1 VAFSMGTL
9 MPRMYTRTGDNGET
23 GLFSGERVP
32 KNSLRVEAYGTVDEL
47 SSWIGY
53 TRSLIKNDDEIDSL
67 LGRIQLE
74 LFLVGIEL
82 ATRPK
87 PSSAQKVQ
95 VTLAMVKVLEE
106 EIDRLDAELP
116 LLSTFIVPGGAPAAA
131 ALQVARTIGR
141 RAERKVVALVQGEK
155 LNPMLVPYLNRLS
168 SLLFVL
174 ARVVNRRGGIEE
186 EKLASRSMKT

>member
-1 VAFSMGTL
+1 
-9 MPRMYTRTGDNGET
+9 MYTRTGDKGET

-53 TRSLIKNDDEIDSL
+53 TRSLIEHDDEIDSL
-67 LGRIQLE
+67 LGRIQRE
-74 LFLVGIEL
+74 LFLVGAEL
-82 ATRPK
+82 ATRPE

-95 VTLAMVKVLEE
+95 VTPAMVKVLEE
-106 EIDRLDAELP
+106 EIDRLDAELLP
-116 LLSTFIVPGGAPAAA
+116 LSTFIVPGGAHAAA

-141 RAERKVVALVQGEK
+141 RAERKVAALAQDEK
-155 LNPMLVPYLNRLS
+155 LNPMLIPYLNRLS

-174 ARVVNRRGGIEE
+174 ARVVNKRGGIEE
-186 EKLASRSMKT
+186 EKWASRSMKT

>member
-1 VAFSMGTL
+1 
-9 MPRMYTRTGDNGET
+9 MYTRTGDKGET

-53 TRSLIKNDDEIDSL
+53 TRSLVDDSEVDAIL
-67 LGRIQLE
+67 ERIQQD
-74 LFLVGIEL
+74 LFLVGAEL

-87 PSSAQKVQ
+87 ESSSRKGQI
-95 VTLAMVKVLEE
+95 TEAMAKHLEG

-116 LLSTFIVPGGAPAAA
+116 ALSTFIVPAGTQAAS
-131 ALQVARTIGR
+131 ALHVARTIAR
-141 RAERKVVALVQGEK
+141 RAERRTITLVQNEK
-155 LNPMLVPYLNRLS
+155 LNPELVPYLNRVS

-174 ARVVNRRGGIEE
+174 ARIANKRAGVE
-186 EKLASRSMKT
+186 EKRWSLRSLKA